1 MKKGTILLNTYAG
14 ADNPLRV
21 SLFIGRQSRGE
32 KRTVTTLYVHDGKLK
47 KATFEASSLL
57 QTLIPVGYTD
67 VLNRFTE
74 EIENI
79 LNQPYEARTVKDDA
93 E

>member
-32 KRTVTTLYVHDGKLK
+32 KRTVTTLYVHDG
-47 KATFEASSLL
+47 
-57 QTLIPVGYTD
+57 
-67 VLNRFTE
+67 N
-74 EIENI
+74 
-79 LNQPYEARTVKDDA
+79 
-93 E
+93 